1 MLNYHRVP
9 FFHVSFISLILWL
22 MSTNSIYGGT
32 CIQRVYMCVYIHM
45 FHLKCGVP
53 QLCFLVDKPPIDYIM
68 FYVPFLF
75 LSLTLLR
82 LKKTAVLQGVGAIK
96 GTALKCPSGCCCI
109 HPVIFQLGFFIVL
122 TFENIFID
130 VLFGVMQ
137 PVLTRLPDSFFSI
150 INSIRRVGFARYLSQ
165 WVSITRSENVAK

>member
-1 MLNYHRVP
+1 M
-9 FFHVSFISLILWL
+9 SLSYLWFWL

-96 GTALKCPSGCCCI
+96 GTALKCPSEWLLLHTPCYL
-109 HPVIFQLGFFIVL
+109 PVGILHSSDLWEYFHRCTFWCDATSFDAASRLVFFHNQLYS
-122 TFENIFID
+122 
-130 VLFGVMQ
+130 
-137 PVLTRLPDSFFSI
+137 PC
-150 INSIRRVGFARYLSQ
+150 
-165 WVSITRSENVAK
+165 WVRTILVSMGQYY